1 MHNDNDSNHHPRGP
15 RFGGARQHHGAGFPG
30 RDRGDHEHGGRGGRG
45 FGPGFGPGM
54 GFGPGFGGFGGPG
67 FGRERRRRGDVRLA
81 ILGLLAEGPQ
91 NGYAVIK
98 TIAERT
104 GGAWKPSPG
113 SVYPTLQQLVD
124 EDLVVSSGDG
134 RKTLFELT
142 DAGKAEAEAKADE
155 IAAALDAAP
164 GSRTRSASS
173 SRRSGR
179 PWASCRCTGRPRRRT
194 RPRPPPPRSTSS
206 ARTSCRSS
214 PTDVGTHEREARC
227 QLAPCLPSIVW
238 SRPPRDSA

>member
-1 MHNDNDSNHHPRGP
+1 MRPMHNDFDTTQHPRGP

-30 RDRGDHEHGGRGGRG
+30 RDRGDHDHGGRGGFGPGFGRG
-45 FGPGFGPGM
+45 FGPGFG
-54 GFGPGFGGFGGPG
+54 GPGFGGPG

-124 EDLVVSSGDG
+124 EDLVVSTGDG

-155 IAAALDAAP
+155 IAAAFDAP
-164 GSRTRSASS
+164 GLPDS
-173 SRRSGR
+173 SREFIESLRKTMGVLHMY
-179 PWASCRCTGRPRRRT
+179 
-194 RPRPPPPRSTSS
+194 
-206 ARTSCRSS
+206 RTSA
-214 PTDVGTHEREARC
+214 TEEQAKAATAKID
-227 QLAPCLPSIVW
+227 QLRKDLLQILA
-238 SRPPRDSA
+238 D

>member
-1 MHNDNDSNHHPRGP
+1 MRPMHNEHDSNQHPRGP

-30 RDRGDHEHGGRGGRG
+30 RDRGDHDHGGRGGFGPGFGRG
-45 FGPGFGPGM
+45 FGPGFG
-54 GFGPGFGGFGGPG
+54 GPGFGGPGFGGPG

-98 TIAERT
+98 TIVERT

-124 EDLVVSSGDG
+124 EDLVVSTGDG

-155 IAAALDAAP
+155 IAAAFEAP
-164 GSRTRSASS
+164 GLPDSQREFMEALRKTM
-173 SRRSGR
+173 GVLHMY
-179 PWASCRCTGRPRRRT
+179 
-194 RPRPPPPRSTSS
+194 
-206 ARTSCRSS
+206 RTSA
-214 PTDVGTHEREARC
+214 TEDQAKAATAKID
-227 QLAPCLPSIVW
+227 QLRKDLLQILA
-238 SRPPRDSA
+238 D

>member
-1 MHNDNDSNHHPRGP
+1 MHPMDDHENMHDHRHDQRGSGPRGP
-15 RFGGARQHHGAGFPG
+15 RFGGGRAHHGVGFPG
-30 RDRGDHEHGGRGGRG
+30 RDRGEHGGRGGFGPGPTG
-45 FGPGFGPGM
+45 FGGRGGFGPGM
-54 GFGPGFGGFGGPG
+54 GFGPGFGGPG

-124 EDLVVSSGDG
+124 EDLVVSTGDG

-142 DAGKAEAEAKADE
+142 DAGRAEAEAKADE
-155 IAAALDAAP
+155 IAAAWESTP
-164 GSRTRSASS
+164 GMPDSQRELFESLRKLASVMHVF
-173 SRRSGR
+173 
-179 PWASCRCTGRPRRRT
+179 
-194 RPRPPPPRSTSS
+194 
-206 ARTSCRSS
+206 RTSA
-214 PTDVGTHEREARC
+214 TDEQTKAATEKIDGLR
-227 QLAPCLPSIVW
+227 
-238 SRPPRDSA
+238 RDLLQVLSD

>member
-1 MHNDNDSNHHPRGP
+1 MRSVYDDDTSNHQHPRGP

-30 RDRGDHEHGGRGGRG
+30 RDRGDHDHGGRG
-45 FGPGFGPGM
+45 FGPGFGGRG
-54 GFGPGFGGFGGPG
+54 GFGPGFGPGFGGPGFGGPG

-124 EDLVVSSGDG
+124 EDLVVSTGDG

-155 IAAALDAAP
+155 IAAAFAAP
-164 GSRTRSASS
+164 GLPDSQREFFEALRKTM
-173 SRRSGR
+173 GVLHMY
-179 PWASCRCTGRPRRRT
+179 
-194 RPRPPPPRSTSS
+194 
-206 ARTSCRSS
+206 RTSA
-214 PTDVGTHEREARC
+214 TEEQAKAATAKID
-227 QLAPCLPSIVW
+227 QLRKDLLQILA
-238 SRPPRDSA
+238 D

>member
-1 MHNDNDSNHHPRGP
+1 MRPSYDDDSNTSPRDQRGFGPRGP

-30 RDRGDHEHGGRGGRG
+30 RDRGDHDHGGRGFGGRG

-54 GFGPGFGGFGGPG
+54 GFGPGFGGPG

-124 EDLVVSSGDG
+124 EDLVVASGDG

-142 DAGKAEAEAKADE
+142 DAGKAETEAKADE
-155 IAAALDAAP
+155 IAAALDGAP
-164 GSRTRSASS
+164 GIPDAQREFFEALRKTM
-173 SRRSGR
+173 GVLHMY
-179 PWASCRCTGRPRRRT
+179 
-194 RPRPPPPRSTSS
+194 RST
-206 ARTSCRSS
+206 ATEEQAKAA
-214 PTDVGTHEREARC
+214 TAKVD
-227 QLAPCLPSIVW
+227 QLRKDLLQILA
-238 SRPPRDSA
+238 D

>member
-1 MHNDNDSNHHPRGP
+1 MHTMHDDQMHDRRDQRGTGPRGP
-15 RFGGARQHHGAGFPG
+15 RFGGARQHHGHGFPG
-30 RDRGDHEHGGRGGRG
+30 RDRGDHDHGGRGGFGPGFGGRG
-45 FGPGFGPGM
+45 FGPGFGPG
-54 GFGPGFGGFGGPG
+54 FGGGPG

-124 EDLVVSSGDG
+124 EDLVVSTGDG

-142 DAGKAEAEAKADE
+142 EAGRAEAAAKADE
-155 IAAALDAAP
+155 IAAAFDAAP
-164 GSRTRSASS
+164 GMPDTQRAFVEALRKTMGVLHVYRSNA
-173 SRRSGR
+173 
-179 PWASCRCTGRPRRRT
+179 
-194 RPRPPPPRSTSS
+194 
-206 ARTSCRSS
+206 
-214 PTDVGTHEREARC
+214 TDEQTTAATAKID
-227 QLAPCLPSIVW
+227 QLRKDLLQILA
-238 SRPPRDSA
+238 D

>member
-1 MHNDNDSNHHPRGP
+1 MRFDDMNPQQHQHQRGP
-15 RFGGARQHHGAGFPG
+15 RFGGPRHHHGVGFPG
-30 RDRGDHEHGGRGGRG
+30 RDRGDHQRGGFGAGRG
-45 FGPGFGPGM
+45 FGPGFGPGFGGP
-54 GFGPGFGGFGGPG
+54 GFGPGFG
-67 FGRERRRRGDVRLA
+67 GRERRRRGDVRLA

-124 EDLVVSSGDG
+124 EDLVVSTGDG

-155 IAAALDAAP
+155 IAAAFEGPGMPDAQRAFVESLRKTM
-164 GSRTRSASS
+164 GVLHMYRTTA
-173 SRRSGR
+173 
-179 PWASCRCTGRPRRRT
+179 
-194 RPRPPPPRSTSS
+194 
-206 ARTSCRSS
+206 
-214 PTDVGTHEREARC
+214 TDEQIGAATDKVD
-227 QLAPCLPSIVW
+227 QLRKDLLQILA
-238 SRPPRDSA
+238 D

>member
-1 MHNDNDSNHHPRGP
+1 MRPIDDHDHTHHDHGRRDQRGFGPRGP

-30 RDRGDHEHGGRGGRG
+30 RDRGDHDHGRG
-45 FGPGFGPGM
+45 FG
-54 GFGPGFGGFGGPG
+54 GPGFGRGFGLGTGFGPGFGGPG

-91 NGYAVIK
+91 NGYAIIK

-124 EDLVVSSGDG
+124 EDLVVSTGDG

-142 DAGKAEAEAKADE
+142 DAGRTEAEAKADE
-155 IAAALDAAP
+155 IAAAWESTP
-164 GSRTRSASS
+164 GLPDSQREFFEALRKTM
-173 SRRSGR
+173 GVLHMY
-179 PWASCRCTGRPRRRT
+179 
-194 RPRPPPPRSTSS
+194 
-206 ARTSCRSS
+206 RTSA
-214 PTDVGTHEREARC
+214 TEEQTKAATAKVD
-227 QLAPCLPSIVW
+227 QLRKDLLQILA
-238 SRPPRDSA
+238 D

>member
-1 MHNDNDSNHHPRGP
+1 MYSMDDDTNSTNSNHHPRGP

-30 RDRGDHEHGGRGGRG
+30 RDRGDHDHGGRG
-45 FGPGFGPGM
+45 FGPGFGR
-54 GFGPGFGGFGGPG
+54 GFGAGFGGPGFGGPGSGGPG

-124 EDLVVSSGDG
+124 EELVVSTGDG

-142 DAGKAEAEAKADE
+142 DAGRAEAEAKAEE
-155 IAAALDAAP
+155 IAATFDAP
-164 GSRTRSASS
+164 GLPDSQREFVEALRKTM
-173 SRRSGR
+173 GVLHMY
-179 PWASCRCTGRPRRRT
+179 
-194 RPRPPPPRSTSS
+194 
-206 ARTSCRSS
+206 RTSA
-214 PTDVGTHEREARC
+214 TEEQAKAATAKID
-227 QLAPCLPSIVW
+227 QLRKDLLQILA
-238 SRPPRDSA
+238 D

>member
-1 MHNDNDSNHHPRGP
+1 MRPMRDDNDSNHHPRGP

-142 DAGKAEAEAKADE
+142 DAGKAEAESKADE

-164 GSRTRSASS
+164 GIPDAQREFFEALRKTMGVLQMYRTTATEDQ
-173 SRRSGR
+173 
-179 PWASCRCTGRPRRRT
+179 AKAAT
-194 RPRPPPPRSTSS
+194 
-206 ARTSCRSS
+206 AKV
-214 PTDVGTHEREARC
+214 D
-227 QLAPCLPSIVW
+227 QLRKDLLQILA
-238 SRPPRDSA
+238 D

>member
-1 MHNDNDSNHHPRGP
+1 MRPMYDDNTNNHQHPRGP

-30 RDRGDHEHGGRGGRG
+30 RDRGDHDHGGRGGFGPGFGRG
-45 FGPGFGPGM
+45 FGPGFG
-54 GFGPGFGGFGGPG
+54 GPGFGGPGFGGPG

-124 EDLVVSSGDG
+124 EELVVSTGDG
-134 RKTLFELT
+134 RTTLFELT
-142 DAGKAEAEAKADE
+142 DTGKAEAEAKADE
-155 IAAALDAAP
+155 IAAAFDAP
-164 GSRTRSASS
+164 GLPDS
-173 SRRSGR
+173 SREFVEALRKTMGVLHMY
-179 PWASCRCTGRPRRRT
+179 
-194 RPRPPPPRSTSS
+194 
-206 ARTSCRSS
+206 RTSA
-214 PTDVGTHEREARC
+214 TEEQAKAATAKID
-227 QLAPCLPSIVW
+227 QLRKDLLQILA
-238 SRPPRDSA
+238 D

>member
-1 MHNDNDSNHHPRGP
+1 MYSMDNDHDSTTSRRAS
-15 RFGGARQHHGAGFPG
+15 RFGGARHHHGAGFPG
-30 RDRGDHEHGGRGGRG
+30 RDRGDHDHGGRGGFGPGFGRG
-45 FGPGFGPGM
+45 FGPGFG
-54 GFGPGFGGFGGPG
+54 GPGFGGPG

-124 EDLVVSSGDG
+124 EDLVVSTGDG

-155 IAAALDAAP
+155 IAAAFEAP
-164 GSRTRSASS
+164 GLPDSQREFFEALRKTM
-173 SRRSGR
+173 GVLHMY
-179 PWASCRCTGRPRRRT
+179 
-194 RPRPPPPRSTSS
+194 
-206 ARTSCRSS
+206 RTSA
-214 PTDVGTHEREARC
+214 TEEQTTAATAKVD
-227 QLAPCLPSIVW
+227 QLRKDLLQILA
-238 SRPPRDSA
+238 D

>member
-1 MHNDNDSNHHPRGP
+1 MRPIDDHDHTHHDHGRRDQRGFGPRGP

-30 RDRGDHEHGGRGGRG
+30 RDRGDHDHGRGFGGPGFGRG
-45 FGPGFGPGM
+45 FGPGA
-54 GFGPGFGGFGGPG
+54 GFGPGFGGPG

-91 NGYAVIK
+91 NGYAIIK

-124 EDLVVSSGDG
+124 EDLVVSTGDG

-142 DAGKAEAEAKADE
+142 DAGRTEAEAKADE
-155 IAAALDAAP
+155 IAGAWDSTPGLPDSQREFFEALRKTM
-164 GSRTRSASS
+164 GVLHMY
-173 SRRSGR
+173 
-179 PWASCRCTGRPRRRT
+179 
-194 RPRPPPPRSTSS
+194 
-206 ARTSCRSS
+206 RTSA
-214 PTDVGTHEREARC
+214 TEEQTKAATAKVD
-227 QLAPCLPSIVW
+227 QLRKDLLQILA
-238 SRPPRDSA
+238 D